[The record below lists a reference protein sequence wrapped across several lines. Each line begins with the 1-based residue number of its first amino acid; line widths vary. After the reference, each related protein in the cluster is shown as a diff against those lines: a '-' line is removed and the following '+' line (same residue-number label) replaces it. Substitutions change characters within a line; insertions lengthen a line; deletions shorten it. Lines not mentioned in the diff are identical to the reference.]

1 MSNVDPHAPLPPPGD
16 PLGVLLPAAT
26 RFRRKLVWG
35 LLIGSGTVL
44 AGVFAYGFLHNKGG
58 LIARRSDAEIAAN
71 QKPQRPDLAA
81 FPQDYSQI
89 KPVQA
94 QQMALPA
101 TQPVTQTQPNVVPPG
116 RGTGQPTEQQ
126 RARASNVFFPQSPS
140 NAQQIAAASTPV
152 APPLP
157 EAQAANLYGTQPLPA
172 EATGGLA
179 AQKNAFLAN
188 AGTSRDYV
196 SKPVQSPLSPFEIKA
211 GTIIPASLITGI
223 NSDLP
228 GEIIAQVSEN
238 VFDTVTGRYL
248 LVPQGSRLVGKYD
261 SLVSY
266 GQNRAL
272 VVWNRLILPNGDSI
286 DLEAMPG
293 TDQTGAAGFE
303 DQTDH
308 HRWAFAGAL
317 AVSTLLSLGPSIA
330 QSVAE
335 SGQSGTNTN
344 IYTLPATTLGSNTSQ
359 VGENLLNKELNRPNT
374 ITVRPGWPLNVL
386 INRDLVMRSYT
397 NG

>member
-1 MSNVDPHAPLPPPGD
+1 M
-16 PLGVLLPAAT
+16 LPAAT

-35 LLIGSGTVL
+35 GLIGSGVL
-44 AGVFAYGFLHNKGG
+44 VAGVFAYGFLHSNGS
-58 LIARRSDAEIAAN
+58 LIGKRNDAENTAN
-71 QKPQRPDLAA
+71 LKPQKPDLGS

-89 KPVQA
+89 KPEQRQDLAAVKPAVQS
-94 QQMALPA
+94 
-101 TQPVTQTQPNVVPPG
+101 QTQAAAREN
-116 RGTGQPTEQQ
+116 GQPTEQDK
-126 RARASNVFFPQSPS
+126 ARASSVFFTQAPG
-140 NAQQIAAASTPV
+140 NAQQALTQPGAIVMPQPPTASP
-152 APPLP
+152 ALYGDQPLPP
-157 EAQAANLYGTQPLPA
+157 EAQ
-172 EATGGLA
+172 GGLA
-179 AQKNAFLAN
+179 AQKNSFLTN
-188 AGTSRDYV
+188 SGSSRDYV
-196 SKPVQSPLSPFEIKA
+196 AKPVQQPLSPFEIKA
-211 GTIIPASLITGI
+211 GTLIPAALVTGI

-228 GEIIAQVSEN
+228 GEIIAQVTEN
-238 VFDTVTGRYL
+238 VFDTATGRFL

-261 SLVSY
+261 SLLSY

-293 TDQTGAAGFE
+293 ADETGAAGLE
-303 DQTDH
+303 DETDH

-335 SGQSGTNTN
+335 SGQSGTTTN
-344 IYTLPATTLGSNTSQ
+344 VYTAPASALGSNTSQ
-359 VGENLLNKELNRPNT
+359 VGENMLNRELNRPNT

>member
-44 AGVFAYGFLHNKGG
+44 AGVFAYGFLHNNGSP
-58 LIARRSDAEIAAN
+58 IAKRSDAEVAAN
-71 QKPQRPDLAA
+71 QKPQKPDLAA

-89 KPVQA
+89 KPA
-94 QQMALPA
+94 QPALA
-101 TQPVTQTQPNVVPPG
+101 AVQPVSQAQPNVVPPA

-126 RARASNVFFPQSPS
+126 RARASSVFFPQAVSNSQQMAAVGTPATAPQADVQAPS
-140 NAQQIAAASTPV
+140 
-152 APPLP
+152 
-157 EAQAANLYGTQPLPA
+157 LYGTQPLPV

-179 AQKNAFLAN
+179 VQKNAFLAN
-188 AGTSRDYV
+188 AGTNRDYV
-196 SKPVQSPLSPFEIKA
+196 AKPIQSPLSPFEIKA

-238 VFDTVTGRYL
+238 VFDTATGRYL

-261 SLVSY
+261 SLISY
-266 GQNRAL
+266 GQGRAL
-272 VVWNRLILPNGDSI
+272 VVWNRLILPDGDSI

-293 TDQTGAAGFE
+293 ADQSGAAGLQDE
-303 DQTDH
+303 TDH

-317 AVSTLLSLGPSIA
+317 AVSALLSLGPSIA
-330 QSVAE
+330 QSIAE
-335 SGQSGTNTN
+335 SGQSGTSTN
-344 IYTLPATTLGSNTSQ
+344 VYTAPASALGSNTSQ
-359 VGENLLNKELNRPNT
+359 IGENMLNRELNRPNT

-386 INRDLVMRSYT
+386 INRDLVMRGYT

>member
-1 MSNVDPHAPLPPPGD
+1 MSNVDPHSPPPLGD
-16 PLGVLLPAAT
+16 PLAVLLPPAT

-44 AGVFAYGFLHNKGG
+44 AGVFAYGFLHNNGS
-58 LIARRSDAEIAAN
+58 LIAKRGDAEVSAN
-71 QKPQRPDLAA
+71 QKPQKPDLAA

-89 KPVQA
+89 KPVQS
-94 QQMALPA
+94 QQTGLAA
-101 TQPVTQTQPNVVPPG
+101 VQPVRQGPPNAVPT
-116 RGTGQPTEQQ
+116 RSGTGQPTERQ
-126 RARASNVFFPQSPS
+126 RAHASNVFFPQAPS
-140 NAQQIAAASTPV
+140 NAQQMAAASIPLA
-152 APPLP
+152 APQP
-157 EAQAANLYGTQPLPA
+157 ETQAPSLYGTQPLPA

-188 AGTSRDYV
+188 AGASRDYV
-196 SKPVQSPLSPFEIKA
+196 AKPIQSPLSPFEIKA
-211 GTIIPASLITGI
+211 GTIIPAALITGI

-228 GEIIAQVSEN
+228 GEIVAQVSEN
-238 VFDTVTGRYL
+238 VFDTATGRYL

-261 SLVSY
+261 SLISY

-272 VVWNRLILPNGDSI
+272 VVWNRLILPNGDSV
-286 DLEAMPG
+286 DLEVMPS
-293 TDQTGAAGFE
+293 TDESGAAGLE
-303 DQTDH
+303 DETDH

-330 QSVAE
+330 QSIAE

-344 IYTLPATTLGSNTSQ
+344 VYTSPASALGSNTSQ
-359 VGENLLNKELNRPNT
+359 IGETMLNRELNRPNT

-386 INRDLVMRSYT
+386 INRDLVMRGYT

>member
-1 MSNVDPHAPLPPPGD
+1 MSPPPLGD
-16 PLGVLLPAAT
+16 PLAVLLPPAT

-44 AGVFAYGFLHNKGG
+44 AGVFAYGFLHNNGS
-58 LIARRSDAEIAAN
+58 LIAKRRDAEIAAN
-71 QKPQRPDLAA
+71 QKPQKPDLGA

-89 KPVQA
+89 KPTEPPALPLAAVLPVQA
-94 QQMALPA
+94 SQPA
-101 TQPVTQTQPNVVPPG
+101 TARTPSGN
-116 RGTGQPTEQQ
+116 GQPTEAD
-126 RARASNVFFPQSPS
+126 RARASSAFFPQTSGA
-140 NAQQIAAASTPV
+140 AQQAPIASAAAASAAGRKPR
-152 APPLP
+152 P
-157 EAQAANLYGTQPLPA
+157 ANLYGSQPLPP
-172 EATGGLA
+172 EAMGGLA

-188 AGTSRDYV
+188 SGTSRDYV
-196 SKPVQSPLSPFEIKA
+196 AKPIQSPLSPYEIKA
-211 GTIIPASLITGI
+211 GTVIPAALITGI

-238 VFDTVTGRYL
+238 VFDTATGRYL

-261 SLVSY
+261 SLISY
-266 GQNRAL
+266 GQDRAL

-293 TDQTGAAGFE
+293 ADQSGAAGLQDE
-303 DQTDH
+303 TDH

-330 QSVAE
+330 QSIAE

-344 IYTLPATTLGSNTSQ
+344 VYTSPASTLGSNTSQ
-359 VGENLLNKELNRPNT
+359 IGENMLNRELNRPNT

-386 INRDLVMRSYT
+386 INRDLVMRGYT

>member
-1 MSNVDPHAPLPPPGD
+1 MSNVDPHVPPPPGD
-16 PLGVLLPAAT
+16 PLGVLLPPAT

-35 LLIGSGTVL
+35 LLTGSGTVL
-44 AGVFAYGFLHNKGG
+44 AGVFAYGFLHNNGS
-58 LIARRSDAEIAAN
+58 LIAKRSDAEIAAN
-71 QKPQRPDLAA
+71 QKPQKPDLAA

-89 KPVQA
+89 KPIQP
-94 QQMALPA
+94 QQTALA
-101 TQPVTQTQPNVVPPG
+101 AVQPVTQTQPNTAPPV

-152 APPLP
+152 APPQS
-157 EAQAANLYGTQPLPA
+157 ETQAPSLYGTQPLLA
-172 EATGGLA
+172 DATGGLA

-188 AGTSRDYV
+188 AGASRDYV
-196 SKPVQSPLSPFEIKA
+196 AKPIQSPLSPFEIKA

-228 GEIIAQVSEN
+228 GEIVAQVSEN
-238 VFDTVTGRYL
+238 VFDTATGRYL

-261 SLVSY
+261 SLISY

-293 TDQTGAAGFE
+293 ADQSGVAGLQDE
-303 DQTDH
+303 TDH

-330 QSVAE
+330 QSIAE
-335 SGQSGTNTN
+335 GGQSGTNTN
-344 IYTLPATTLGSNTSQ
+344 VYTSPASALGSNTSQ
-359 VGENLLNKELNRPNT
+359 IGENMLNRELNRPNT

-386 INRDLVMRSYT
+386 INRDLVMRGYT

>member
-1 MSNVDPHAPLPPPGD
+1 MTNADPHVPPPGD
-16 PLGVLLPAAT
+16 PLAVLLPPAT

-44 AGVFAYGFLHNKGG
+44 AGVFAYGFLHNNGS
-58 LIARRSDAEIAAN
+58 LITKRREAEIAAN
-71 QKPQRPDLAA
+71 QKPQKPDLGA

-89 KPVQA
+89 KPTAPPPQPLAAVQPA
-94 QQMALPA
+94 QPA
-101 TQPVTQTQPNVVPPG
+101 TARTPG
-116 RGTGQPTEQQ
+116 GNGQPTEAD
-126 RARASNVFFPQSPS
+126 RARASSVFFPQTPGS
-140 NAQQIAAASTPV
+140 AQQASMPAVAAPVSEPQAS
-152 APPLP
+152 AP
-157 EAQAANLYGTQPLPA
+157 NLYGSQPLPP
-172 EATGGLA
+172 EAMGGLA

-188 AGTSRDYV
+188 SGTSRDYV
-196 SKPVQSPLSPFEIKA
+196 AKPLQSPLSPYEIKA
-211 GTIIPASLITGI
+211 GTVIPADLITGI

-238 VFDTVTGRYL
+238 VFDTATGRYL
-248 LVPQGSRLVGKYD
+248 LIPQGSRLVGKYD
-261 SLVSY
+261 SLISY

-272 VVWNRLILPNGDSI
+272 VVWNRLILPNGYSI
-286 DLEAMPG
+286 DLEGMPG
-293 TDQTGAAGFE
+293 TDQGGAAGLE
-303 DQTDH
+303 DETDH

-330 QSVAE
+330 QSIAE

-344 IYTLPATTLGSNTSQ
+344 VYTSPASTLGSNTSQ
-359 VGENLLNKELNRPNT
+359 IGENMLNRELNRPNT

-386 INRDLVMRSYT
+386 INRDLVMRGYT

>member
-1 MSNVDPHAPLPPPGD
+1 MSNVDPHAPLPPQGD

-44 AGVFAYGFLHNKGG
+44 AGVFAYGFLHNNGS
-58 LIARRSDAEIAAN
+58 LIGKRSDAEIAAN
-71 QKPQRPDLAA
+71 QKPQKPDLAA

-89 KPVQA
+89 KPA
-94 QQMALPA
+94 QPQPLAA
-101 TQPVTQTQPNVVPPG
+101 VQPVAQGQPNAGIVA
-116 RGTGQPTEQQ
+116 RDAGQPTAQE
-126 RARASNVFFPQSPS
+126 RARASNVFFPQTPGTI
-140 NAQQIAAASTPV
+140 QQIAAGNIPAVIPQS
-152 APPLP
+152 
-157 EAQAANLYGTQPLPA
+157 EAQAPSLYGTQPLPT
-172 EATGGLA
+172 EAMGGLA
-179 AQKNAFLAN
+179 VQKNAFLAN
-188 AGTSRDYV
+188 AGTNRDYV
-196 SKPVQSPLSPFEIKA
+196 AKPIQSPLSPFEIKA

-238 VFDTVTGRYL
+238 IFDTATGRYL

-261 SLVSY
+261 SLISY
-266 GQNRAL
+266 GQDRAL
-272 VVWNRLILPNGDSI
+272 VAWNRLILPNGDSI

-293 TDQTGAAGFE
+293 ADQSGTAGLQ
-303 DQTDH
+303 DKTDH

-330 QSVAE
+330 QSIAE

-344 IYTLPATTLGSNTSQ
+344 VYTAPASALGSNTSQ
-359 VGENLLNKELNRPNT
+359 IGENMLNRELNRPNT

>member
-1 MSNVDPHAPLPPPGD
+1 MTNADPHVPPPGD
-16 PLGVLLPAAT
+16 PLAVLLPPAT

-44 AGVFAYGFLHNKGG
+44 AGVLAYGFLHNNGS
-58 LIARRSDAEIAAN
+58 LIARRRDAEVAAN
-71 QKPQRPDLAA
+71 QMPQKPDLGA
-81 FPQDYSQI
+81 FPQDYSQV
-89 KPVQA
+89 KPTQPPVQPLAAVQPVQA
-94 QQMALPA
+94 AQPA
-101 TQPVTQTQPNVVPPG
+101 TTRTLSGN
-116 RGTGQPTEQQ
+116 GQPTEAD
-126 RARASNVFFPQSPS
+126 RARASNVFFPQTPGG
-140 NAQQIAAASTPV
+140 AQQASATVVAAPASQ
-152 APPLP
+152 P
-157 EAQAANLYGTQPLPA
+157 EAATPNLYGSQPLPP
-172 EATGGLA
+172 EAMGGLA
-179 AQKNAFLAN
+179 TQKNAFLAN
-188 AGTSRDYV
+188 SGTSRDYV
-196 SKPVQSPLSPFEIKA
+196 AKSIQSPLSPYEIKA
-211 GTIIPASLITGI
+211 GTLIPAALITGI

-238 VFDTVTGRYL
+238 VFDTASGRLL

-261 SLVSY
+261 SLISY

-293 TDQTGAAGFE
+293 ADQNGFAGLE
-303 DQTDH
+303 DETDH

-317 AVSTLLSLGPSIA
+317 AVSTILSLGPSIA

-344 IYTLPATTLGSNTSQ
+344 VYTSPASTLGSNTSQ
-359 VGENLLNKELNRPNT
+359 IGENMLNRELNRPNT